1 MKILYSW
8 LKDFIDIN
16 LTPAELEKPST
27 RYFMQRNPG
36 YRQGDELVC
45 LCEVAASN
53 LKPLAQRVFLRGMKP
68 VPA

>member
-1 MKILYSW
+1 
-8 LKDFIDIN
+8 
-16 LTPAELEKPST
+16 
-27 RYFMQRNPG
+27 MQRNPG